1 MLLAVISLV
10 LLLGGLA
17 IGVALGGMMPLPY
30 GADSAIQAYV
40 RAEPVAVQAIAVGVF
55 ASSVPLAIYAATASA
70 RLRQLGVTAPGAT
83 IALAGGVLAAGALG
97 LSGLVAWTLSRPE
110 VSTDDS
116 LVRALYYLVFLTGGP
131 AHVVT
136 LGLLVAGMAVPSL
149 ILGLLPRP
157 LAVAG
162 LVIAVLAEL
171 TTLVLVWPV
180 LGFLLPIARLG
191 ALIWLVVAGAL
202 LPLRRQNMHATR
214 AGWPDMKLSV
224 SVTNYSW
231 PAREIGS
238 RLAQLAGFLDGTAVD
253 TLWVAD
259 HLLQADPSS
268 RPDEPMLEAYTVL
281 GCPAAGR
288 GSVSASATTPT
299 RRPRWACPAR
309 DRRTVLAA
317 DRVAHGG
324 LPHVGP
330 ATTARSTAT
339 TCGWSTRSLA
349 RVPSHHRGRPC

>member
-1 MLLAVISLV
+1 
-10 LLLGGLA
+10 
-17 IGVALGGMMPLPY
+17 
-30 GADSAIQAYV
+30 
-40 RAEPVAVQAIAVGVF
+40 
-55 ASSVPLAIYAATASA
+55 
-70 RLRQLGVTAPGAT
+70 VTAPGAT

-214 AGWPDMKLSV
+214 AG
-224 SVTNYSW
+224 
-231 PAREIGS
+231 
-238 RLAQLAGFLDGTAVD
+238 
-253 TLWVAD
+253 VA
-259 HLLQADPSS
+259 
-268 RPDEPMLEAYTVL
+268 
-281 GCPAAGR
+281 
-288 GSVSASATTPT
+288 
-299 RRPRWACPAR
+299 
-309 DRRTVLAA
+309 
-317 DRVAHGG
+317 
-324 LPHVGP
+324 
-330 ATTARSTAT
+330 
-339 TCGWSTRSLA
+339 
-349 RVPSHHRGRPC
+349 